1 MNQTLGKY
9 LALAG
14 CLLGAATLLTQFP
27 VTLSLSMA
35 AGRSFWASVV
45 FFFSFFTILSNIL
58 AVLCFA
64 ASVFTGST
72 KFLAFFSSPKIQ
84 TAVALY
90 MLVVAVIYIGILE
103 ALWAPRGV
111 MRVLDRL
118 LHYVM
123 PALFLIHWALSVPKG
138 RTQYSDAAR
147 WLVFPF
153 LYAAYVFIRGAITGE
168 YPYPIMNAAELG
180 YPAALRNTSVV
191 LILFVFLGVAFVNID
206 QRLGRRLTSSAG
218 S

>member
-1 MNQTLGKY
+1 MKHTIGKY

-14 CLLGAATLLTQFP
+14 CIIGAATLMTQFV
-27 VTLSLSMA
+27 VTMSLSMA
-35 AGRSFWASVV
+35 AGRSVLGSVI

-64 ASVFTGST
+64 ASIFTKAS
-72 KFLAFFSSPKIQ
+72 KPLAFFRSSTTQ
-84 TAVALY
+84 TAVAVY

-103 ALWAPRGV
+103 ALWAPEGL
-111 MRVLDRL
+111 MRALDRL

-123 PALFLIHWALSVPKG
+123 PALFLIHWTISVPKG
-138 RTQYSDAAR
+138 RVAHGDAAR

-153 LYAAYVFIRGAITGE
+153 FYAVYVFIRGAITGE

-180 YPAALRNTSVV
+180 YPAALRNTSFV
-191 LILFVFLGVAFVNID
+191 LILFVFLGVAFVSID
-206 QRLGRRLTSSAG
+206 RRLGRPITQAES
-218 S
+218 